1 MRKIEVLVNNE
12 TFRILERRARAEG
25 LSVPDY
31 VVRAIINELE
41 RAEGRDVASR
51 LERIE
56 EKLDAV
62 LEGLD
67 GGGRGGRR
75 GATNTAGNLRPRS
88 HGFRR

>member
-41 RAEGRDVASR
+41 RAEGRDVTSR

-56 EKLDAV
+56 EKLDAI

-67 GGGRGGRR
+67 GCRTRGRR
-75 GATNTAGNLRPRS
+75 GRARWEG
-88 HGFRR
+88 H